1 MSESSV
7 VIYTAATPQEAFL
20 LRDALAEAG
29 IRALVSNEALQAA
42 AGDVPLG
49 WSIAPRLL
57 VAPEDAADAR
67 RLAEQYEQRR
77 QSGRTLLDDD
87 VPLEKPAAVARCP
100 DCHRPRTA
108 ICPVCGTGGSGFRPG
123 EMVGDRDAE
132 AGEGPAL
139 LLCPICDE
147 PFEPGYLRCCEW
159 CGHEFADG
167 LEPPVV
173 PAPRTVEPVN
183 LRVIAIGLV
192 IAAAL
197 GGVLAYFAFVL
208 FRS

>member
-49 WSIAPRLL
+49 WTIAPRLL

-67 RLAEQYEQRR
+67 RLAEAYEQRR
-77 QSGRTLLDDD
+77 KTGSTLLETE
-87 VPLEKPAAVARCP
+87 PELEQPPMPARCP
-100 DCHRPRTA
+100 KCHRPRTA
-108 ICPVCGTGGSGFRPG
+108 ICPVCGTGGSRFRPG
-123 EMVGDRDAE
+123 EM
-132 AGEGPAL
+132 AGEAETTDGPAL
-139 LLCPICDE
+139 LICPMCDE
-147 PFEPGYLRCCEW
+147 PFEPGYLRRCEW

-167 LEPPVV
+167 VAPPVA
-173 PAPRTVEPVN
+173 PAPPTVEPPN
-183 LRVIAIGLV
+183 TRVIAVGVLV
-192 IAAAL
+192 AAAIA
-197 GGVLAYFAFVL
+197 GVIAYFAFVV
-208 FRS
+208 R